1 MKIEMRVKDIF
12 QFDATGR
19 DADKR
24 VIAIRVWG
32 QDAVRNEFE
41 IIVPRDEFFEAVDR
55 FTRIYGDSR

>member
-1 MKIEMRVKDIF
+1 MKIEMRAEIF

-19 DADKR
+19 DAAGR

-32 QDAVRNEFE
+32 QDSVRNEFE
-41 IIVPRDEFFEAVDR
+41 IVVDRKEFFAAVDR